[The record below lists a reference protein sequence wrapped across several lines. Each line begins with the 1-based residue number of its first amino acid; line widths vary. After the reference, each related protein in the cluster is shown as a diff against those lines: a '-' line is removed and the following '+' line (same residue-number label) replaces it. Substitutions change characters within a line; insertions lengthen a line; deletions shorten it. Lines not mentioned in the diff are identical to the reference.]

1 MKKSKIKKLIV
12 PMAGLGTRFLPTSA
26 THPKEMAYLVDRP
39 VLQYLLEE
47 AYESGIEEIIFIINS
62 QKEAIPKYLSKKH
75 HDVYSKK
82 AFNKK
87 EDIPLEYREFREL
100 LQKMKFRFIKR
111 EKTLGDGHSILL
123 AKKYIKPREVFAVSM
138 GDLLGFSGK
147 PFIQQLIEVF
157 EDKKR
162 PVVSVEE
169 VPLEA
174 TSRFGVIDISKSN
187 KRLHEVKSIVEKP
200 GPKLAPSRLILTGKY
215 ILTPEIFIH
224 LEKLV
229 ENHTSGEVKLADA
242 LKIYA
247 ESNILLAYQCKGL
260 IKDTGNKIDFIKT
273 MIDLSLKSKTLGSE
287 IRKYL
292 KLIRL

>member
-1 MKKSKIKKLIV
+1 MKKSKVKKLIV
-12 PMAGLGTRFLPTSA
+12 PMAGLGTRFLPTST

-100 LQKMKFRFIKR
+100 IQKMKFRFIKR

-138 GDLLGFSGK
+138 GDLLGFGEK

-174 TSRFGVIDISKSN
+174 TSRFGVVDIKKSY
-187 KRLHEVKSIVEKP
+187 KRLHEVRSIIEKP
-200 GPKLAPSRLILTGKY
+200 GPKLAPSRLALTGKY
-215 ILTPEIFIH
+215 ILTPDIFVY
-224 LEKLV
+224 LENLV
-229 ENHTSGEVKLADA
+229 KNHILGEVKLADA
-242 LKIYA
+242 LKVYA
-247 ESNILLAYQCKGL
+247 EKKGILAYQCIGS
-260 IKDTGNKIDFIKT
+260 IKDTGNKLDFLKA
-273 MIDLSLKSKTLGSE
+273 MIDLSLESKTFGSE
-287 IRKYL
+287 VRKYL
-292 KLIRL
+292 KSIRL

>member
-12 PMAGLGTRFLPTSA
+12 PMAGLGTRFLPTS
-26 THPKEMAYLVDRP
+26 TVYPKEMAYLVDRP
-39 VLQYLLEE
+39 VLQYLVEE

-62 QKEAIPKYLSKKH
+62 GKESIPKYLSKKH
-75 HDVYSKK
+75 QDTYFNK

-87 EDIPLEYREFREL
+87 ENTPSEYREFMEL
-100 LQKMKFRFIKR
+100 LQKMKFRFVKR

-138 GDLLGFSGK
+138 GDLLSFGHK
-147 PFIQQLIEVF
+147 PFIGQLIEVF

-169 VPLEA
+169 VSLEA
-174 TSRFGVIDISKSN
+174 TSRFGVIDIKKSN

-215 ILTPEIFIH
+215 ILTPDIFIH

-229 ENHTSGEVKLADA
+229 ENHISGEVKLADA

-247 ESNILLAYQCKGL
+247 ESNILLAYQCRGL

-292 KLIRL
+292 KSIR